1 MSRIKTHVKK
11 GDQVVVIAGAA
22 KGAQGTIIEVQP
34 SKGRVIVE
42 GVRMIKKTIKPSQEK
57 PQGGFIEKEAP
68 IHISNVKLA
77 TAPAKKTAVKKAAT
91 AKTPK
96 KKVEKKK

>member
-11 GDQVVVIAGAA
+11 GDNVVVTSGAH

-34 SKGRVIVE
+34 AKNRVLVE
-42 GVRMIKKTIKPSQEK
+42 GVRMIKKTVKPTQER
-57 PQGGFIEKEAP
+57 PNGGIVEQEGP

-77 TAPAKKTAVKKAAT
+77 EEKPKAKTA
-91 AKTPK
+91 K
-96 KKVEKKK
+96 KKVAKKK

>member
-34 SKGRVIVE
+34 SKGRVLVE
-42 GVRMIKKTIKPSQEK
+42 GVRWASTS
-57 PQGGFIEKEAP
+57 
-68 IHISNVKLA
+68 ISANAWDVWEWRDMTL
-77 TAPAKKTAVKKAAT
+77 
-91 AKTPK
+91 
-96 KKVEKKK
+96 